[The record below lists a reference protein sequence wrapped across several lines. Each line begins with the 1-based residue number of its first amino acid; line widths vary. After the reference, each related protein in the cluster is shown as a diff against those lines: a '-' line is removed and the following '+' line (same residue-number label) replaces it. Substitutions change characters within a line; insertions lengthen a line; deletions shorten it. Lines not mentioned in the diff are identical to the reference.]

1 MAGNSKESE
10 KIFRLDQKPEGFLG
24 RITLSIFRRPFE
36 GILDFKGL
44 NEIHRKAA
52 MISGDQHFSSKLIE
66 AMNINLEYDDDELR
80 NIPKDGKVVIVSNH
94 PFGGIEGVILGSL
107 LRKVRPDS
115 KIMANFM
122 LERIPELRDL
132 FLFVNPFE
140 SRDAARENLKSMKDT
155 IALLNEGGAL
165 GVFPSGTV
173 SHRKWGDKTVRD
185 PEWKESITRIIKKT
199 EAPVVPVFF
208 CGQNGPVFQTAG
220 LINPRLRTV
229 LLPRQFTNKQN
240 STIKVRIGKVISHSK
255 LKGFATTTE
264 LTRYLRQRTYLLQS
278 IVDEKPELS
287 ETKKATTEQA
297 KQKYEQIIDAI
308 PPAELIKDIEGL
320 EKGQL
325 LLSNN
330 EYDVYYATYRQIPNV
345 IREIGRLREISFRA
359 TDEGTGKSIDLD
371 SYDEH
376 YMHMF
381 VWHREKQEIVG
392 AYRLGRTD
400 NILKIKGKKGLYTTT
415 LFDMK
420 TSLLDQISPALEM
433 GRSFVSPKYQR
444 SFAPLLL
451 LWKGI
456 GHYVV
461 KYPKYKIL
469 FGPVSISNDY
479 ETSSRNLMV
488 KFLTVSNYLPDLA
501 RQVKPK
507 VPFKTPKK
515 IGWQPAKNNHG
526 LIDIDDVSDV
536 ISNIESDAKGVPILL
551 KQYLKLGGKLL
562 GFNVDPDFADALDGL
577 ILVDLMKTDENI
589 LSRYMGKEGLE
600 TFKAF
605 HSREK
610 DEPKATHKEA
620 N

>member
-10 KIFRLDQKPEGFLG
+10 KIFELDQKPKGLLG
-24 RITLSIFRRPFE
+24 RAAL
-36 GILDFKGL
+36 GILKRPLETILNFKGL
-44 NEIHRKAA
+44 NKIHSDAKAVA
-52 MISGDQHFSSKLIE
+52 GDAQFSTKLIE
-66 AMNINLEYDDDELR
+66 SMNINLEFDEEELKR
-80 NIPKDGKVVIVSNH
+80 IPENGKVVIVSNH

-107 LRKVRPDS
+107 LQRVRPDC
-115 KIMANFM
+115 KIMANYM

-140 SRDAARENLKSMKDT
+140 SRDAARENLKAMKGT
-155 IALLNEGGAL
+155 ISLLNEGGAL

-185 PEWKESITRIIKKT
+185 PEWKESITRIIQKT
-199 EAPVVPVFF
+199 ESPVVPVFF
-208 CGQNGPVFQTAG
+208 CGHNGPAFQAAG
-220 LINPRLRTV
+220 LIHPRLRTV
-229 LLPRQFTNKQN
+229 LLPRQFSNKRN
-240 STIKVRIGKVISHSK
+240 TTIKVRIGKMIPYSK
-255 LKGFATTTE
+255 LKGFASTTE

-278 IVDEKPELS
+278 IIDEEADFS
-287 ETKKATTEQA
+287 TSKKTVSEQA
-297 KQKYEQIIDAI
+297 KQKYEPVIDAV
-308 PPAELIKDIEGL
+308 PQEDLLKDLEGL
-320 EKGQL
+320 DKGQL

-330 EYDVYYATYRQIPNV
+330 EYDVYYAAYRQIPNV

-359 TDEGTGKSIDLD
+359 TDEGTGKSIDID

-381 VWHREKQEIVG
+381 VWQREKQELVG

-400 NILKIKGKKGLYTTT
+400 NILKMKGKQGLYTTT

-420 TSLLDQISPALEM
+420 TSLLEQISPALEM

-488 KFLTVSNYLPDLA
+488 KFLTVSNYLPDMA

-507 VPFKTPKK
+507 TPFKTSKK
-515 IGWQPAKNNHG
+515 EGWQPAKNNHG

-577 ILVDLMKTDENI
+577 ILVDLRKTDENI

-600 TFKAF
+600 SFLTY
-605 HSREK
+605 HSKGK
-610 DEPKATHKEA
+610 DESKTPETT